1 MAEEGGRDQSRPYDI
16 PSGVRERILRESLV
30 AWRGQGLISEEQYD
44 VLLAQ
49 VEVASAPAGPARP
62 QRAIVHERKLGHG
75 VTILI
80 NLGAIIL
87 AAGLIIFFASNWI
100 EFGRAAK
107 IASLFALTL
116 FFYLVGFELTQEGR
130 WNFPKLGLALIFLGC
145 VMFGVDIL
153 LLALIY
159 DLTAEHA
166 WALMMDAAAWLAI
179 AYLVRSR
186 LVLFL
191 GLIGVV
197 SWFGAEVGYL
207 WGGYWIYLGRPL
219 HFIGLGAC
227 LVAMAGIHG
236 WRGQRSFAAPFAL
249 VGLLLIYLSTLILS
263 IFDVQKG
270 FRAETWSAPVA
281 VWLMLI
287 GPYLFVLAALVFIHV
302 RWQRTRMTDPPALV
316 VLFLLAL
323 MLLSSVIAW
332 TPGPR
337 EIWFILLLTLF
348 TSAGIYLG
356 IAWESSV
363 FLNTGIVFFAL
374 NVYTRFYEYF
384 WDAMPKSLF
393 FIIGGATLIAG
404 GIWVE
409 RIRRRLVQRFAGGL
423 A

>member
-1 MAEEGGRDQSRPYDI
+1 MAEPPDSARSDI
-16 PSGVRERILRESLV
+16 PPGARDRILREALGS
-30 AWRGQGLISEEQYD
+30 WRDEGLISVEQHD
-44 VLLAQ
+44 LLLART
-49 VEVASAPAGPARP
+49 AAPAPPAR
-62 QRAIVHERKLGHG
+62 RAVVQERKLGRG

-87 AAGLIIFFASNWI
+87 AAGLTIFFASNWV

-107 IASLFALTL
+107 IASLFALIL
-116 FFYLVGFELTQEGR
+116 VFYLAGFELTREGG
-130 WNFPKLGLALIFLGC
+130 WNFPTLGLALVFLGC

-166 WALMMDAAAWLAI
+166 WSLLMDAAVWLAA
-179 AYLVRSR
+179 AYLLRSR
-186 LVLFL
+186 VILFL
-191 GLIGVV
+191 GLIGVA

-227 LVAMAGIHG
+227 LLAVAGIHA
-236 WRGQRSFAAPFAL
+236 WRGQRGFAAAYAL
-249 VGLLLIYLSTLILS
+249 VGLLLIYLSGLILS

-270 FRAETWSAPVA
+270 LRAEAWTAPIA
-281 VWLMLI
+281 VWLMLF
-287 GPYLFVLAALVFIHV
+287 GPYLFALAALVIIHV
-302 RWQRTRMTDPPALV
+302 GWRRTTLTDPPVLV
-316 VLFLLAL
+316 VLFLMAL
-323 MLLSSVIAW
+323 MLLTSTIAW

-337 EIWFILLLTLF
+337 EFWFILLLTLL

-363 FLNTGIVFFAL
+363 FLNTGIVFFAV

-404 GIWVE
+404 GAWVE
-409 RIRRRLVQRFAGGL
+409 RIRRRLVRQFAGGQ

>member
-1 MAEEGGRDQSRPYDI
+1 MAESSGGSSSDIRPE
-16 PSGVRERILRESLV
+16 VRERILREGL
-30 AWRGQGLISEEQYD
+30 ATWRDQGLISAEQHE
-44 VLLAQ
+44 VLLAR
-49 VEVASAPAGPARP
+49 VAVPARPARP
-62 QRAIVHERKLGHG
+62 QRAVVKERKLGRG

-166 WALMMDAAAWLAI
+166 WSLLMDWAVWLAI

-186 LVLFL
+186 LILFL

-227 LVAMAGIHG
+227 LLAIAGIHA
-236 WRGQRSFAAPFAL
+236 WREQRSFSAPYAQ

-263 IFDVQKG
+263 IFDVQRG
-270 FRAETWSAPVA
+270 FRAETWSAPLA
-281 VWLMLI
+281 VWLMLL
-287 GPYLFVLAALVFIHV
+287 GPYLFALTALVIVHLGW
-302 RWQRTRMTDPPALV
+302 RRMTLADPPALV

-332 TPGPR
+332 TPGHR
-337 EIWFILLLTLF
+337 EFWFILLLTLL
-348 TSAGIYLG
+348 TGAGIYLG

-363 FLNTGIVFFAL
+363 FLNTGIVFFAV

-409 RIRRRLVQRFAGGL
+409 RVRRQLVRQFAGGGP
-423 A
+423 

>member
-1 MAEEGGRDQSRPYDI
+1 MAESPDTSRSDISLEARD
-16 PSGVRERILRESLV
+16 RILRQAL
-30 AWRGQGLISEEQYD
+30 ALWRDQGLISAEQFD
-44 VLLAQ
+44 ALLAR
-49 VEVASAPAGPARP
+49 VAAPARLGE
-62 QRAIVHERKLGHG
+62 RAVVRERKLGRG

-130 WNFPKLGLALIFLGC
+130 WNFPKLGLALVFLGC

-166 WALMMDAAAWLAI
+166 WSLLMDAAVWLAA
-179 AYLVRSR
+179 AYLLRSR
-186 LVLFL
+186 LILFL

-219 HFIGLGAC
+219 HFLGVGAC
-227 LVAMAGIHG
+227 LLAAAGIHA
-236 WRGQRSFAAPFAL
+236 WRGQRNFAAAYAL
-249 VGLLLIYLSTLILS
+249 VGLLLIYLSSLILS
-263 IFDVQKG
+263 IFDVQKSL
-270 FRAETWSAPVA
+270 RAETWTAPIA
-281 VWLMLI
+281 VWLMLF
-287 GPYLFVLAALVFIHV
+287 GPYLLALAALLILHLG
-302 RWQRTRMTDPPALV
+302 WGRTTLSDPPVLV
-316 VLFLLAL
+316 VFFLMTL
-323 MLLSSVIAW
+323 MLLTSVIAW
-332 TPGPR
+332 TPGQR
-337 EIWFILLLTLF
+337 EFWFILLLTLL
-348 TSAGIYLG
+348 TAAGIYLG
-356 IAWESSV
+356 VAWESAV
-363 FLNTGIVFFAL
+363 FLNTSIVFFAV

-409 RIRRRLVQRFAGGL
+409 RIRRRLVRQFAGSR

>member
-1 MAEEGGRDQSRPYDI
+1 MGEPNEVSAHDI
-16 PSGVRERILRESLV
+16 SPEIRERILRESLA
-30 AWRGQGLISEEQYD
+30 AWREQGLITEEQYD
-44 VLLAQ
+44 LLLAQ
-49 VEVASAPAGPARP
+49 VAAAPGPERP
-62 QRAIVHERKLGHG
+62 AAPRRAIVHERKLGRG

-116 FFYLVGFELTQEGR
+116 FFYVVGFELTQEVR

-166 WALMMDAAAWLAI
+166 WALMMDAAVWLAI

-191 GLIGVV
+191 GLIGAV

-227 LVAMAGIHG
+227 LVAIAGIHG
-236 WRGQRSFAAPFAL
+236 WRGQRSFASPYAL

-270 FRAETWSAPVA
+270 FRAETWTAPLA

-287 GPYLFVLAALVFIHV
+287 GPYLFALAVLAFIHL
-302 RWQRTRMTDPPALV
+302 RWRQTTLTDPPVLA

-332 TPGPR
+332 TPGHR
-337 EIWFILLLTLF
+337 ELWFILLLTLF
-348 TSAGIYLG
+348 ASAGIYLG

-363 FLNTGIVFFAL
+363 FLNTSIVFFAL

-409 RIRRRLVQRFAGGL
+409 RVRRRLVQQFAGGM